1 MNDLIQSQRLGL
13 LDQYAF
19 RQKWHLQFYE
29 DLDKSKEVHLKKTN
43 GGVNSLSVENVD
55 FRYLLSGGADGSI
68 RVYDLNSKG
77 RIVDGERQSLA
88 PLTAVP
94 QEYGHKFGVS
104 SIHWWPFD
112 SGLFVSSSFDGTVKV
127 WDPNTLEA
135 GEEAYSFD
143 LGCNIYNISISTVGD
158 HSLVATA
165 ADHPF
170 IRLLDLRT
178 TSSSHTLAARGT
190 RSAMKNISV
199 KWSPKDS
206 HILASGASDGSVRI
220 WDIRQSNSCI
230 TCLDMQQT
238 GNVASNKKD
247 DYRFAHRGAVNG
259 LAWFPNGD
267 YLISNGNDEKIR
279 LWSLYPLG
287 GRNMLVNYG
296 PLIRNRHVQTLDPC
310 LSPSE
315 DLQFPY
321 LFFPSDSGEIFMFRA
336 IDGKVVKR
344 LNRGAGKLSNRTLC
358 FVPRGN
364 STFEYYSGTMDG
376 TIQCWSPQAATEDL
390 VEHEEEDTQPRILD
404 DVWKSIQAQ
413 KARRDL
419 LG

>member
-13 LDQYAF
+13 LDPSTF
-19 RQKWHLQFYE
+19 RQKWHLQLYE
-29 DLDKSKEVHLKKTN
+29 ELNKSNDIHLKKIN
-43 GGVNSLSVENVD
+43 GGVNSLSIENVD

-68 RVYDLNSKG
+68 RIYDLQSKG
-77 RIVDGERQSLA
+77 KIVDAEREPLA
-88 PLTAVP
+88 PVTAVP

-112 SGLFVSSSFDGTVKV
+112 NGLFVSSSFDGSVKV
-127 WDPNTLEA
+127 WDPNTLEV

-143 LGCNIYNISISTVGD
+143 LGSKIYNISISSVGE

-178 TSSSHTLAARGT
+178 TSSSHTLVARGS
-190 RSAMKNISV
+190 RSATKNMSV

-206 HILASGASDGSVRI
+206 HILASGGSDGSVRI

-230 TCLDMQQT
+230 TSLDMQQT
-238 GNVASNKKD
+238 GSIAGNKKD

-267 YLISNGNDEKIR
+267 YLITNGNDEKIR

-310 LSPSE
+310 LSPAE
-315 DLQFPY
+315 DLESPY

-344 LNRGAGKLSNRTLC
+344 LNRGSGRLSNRALC

-376 TIQCWSPQAATEDL
+376 NIQAWAPLPQSEEQIQD
-390 VEHEEEDTQPRILD
+390 EEEESQPRILD